1 MTTATF
7 SALDHSRLQTATSTT
22 AIWSGRFLSAL
33 AVLFLTFDTVIKVL
47 RLPVALA
54 ATAQLGFTDNAA
66 FAIGVIE
73 AACLVL
79 YLVPRTSALGAVLWT
94 GYLGG
99 AIATHIRAASPLV
112 THALFPIYV
121 AALLWIGLWLRN
133 DRIRRIVRAAF
144 EATA

>member
-7 SALDHSRLQTATSTT
+7 SALDHSRLQAATSTT

>member
-7 SALDHSRLQTATSTT
+7 SALDHSRLPAATSTT

-47 RLPVALA
+47 RLPIALA

-79 YLVPRTSALGAVLWT
+79 YLVPRTSVLGAVLWA

-99 AIATHIRAASPLV
+99 AIATHIRAASPLF
-112 THALFPIYV
+112 THTLFPIYV
-121 AALLWIGLWLRN
+121 AAFLWIGLWLRN
-133 DRIRRIVRAAF
+133 DRMRRIVRAAF
-144 EATA
+144 EAAA